1 LLFSIEDTITTSWL
15 GAVSSAGSSIVVV
28 VTHIAFLSVF
38 QDAVT
43 ANGSSSWVVDW
54 LSSVEWLNLS
64 VVTVDARGQSFV
76 LVPTDVLN
84 LGQDIISNS
93 FSTWRFSP

>member
-1 LLFSIEDTITTSWL
+1 
-15 GAVSSAGSSIVVV
+15 
-28 VTHIAFLSVF
+28 
-38 QDAVT
+38 
-43 ANGSSSWVVDW
+43 

-93 FSTWRFSP
+93 FSTWGFSP